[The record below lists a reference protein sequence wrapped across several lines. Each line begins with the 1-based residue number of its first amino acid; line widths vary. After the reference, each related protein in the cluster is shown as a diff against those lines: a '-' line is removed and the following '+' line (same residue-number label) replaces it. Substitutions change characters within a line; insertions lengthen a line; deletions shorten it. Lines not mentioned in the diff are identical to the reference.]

1 MPRFELLKRPQ
12 PLLGILLVAGG
23 WAVSHQWGSDSV
35 FDDCAATGG
44 VGVVLISLL
53 GLVAVGL
60 GALYC
65 SAASGSGGSGR
76 RFLGVLGALLAL
88 VAAFA
93 VMLQIAAG
101 LILPP
106 CAA

>member
-1 MPRFELLKRPQ
+1 
-12 PLLGILLVAGG
+12 
-23 WAVSHQWGSDSV
+23 
-35 FDDCAATGG
+35 
-44 VGVVLISLL
+44 
-53 GLVAVGL
+53 
-60 GALYC
+60 
-65 SAASGSGGSGR
+65 
-76 RFLGVLGALLAL
+76 VLGALLAL